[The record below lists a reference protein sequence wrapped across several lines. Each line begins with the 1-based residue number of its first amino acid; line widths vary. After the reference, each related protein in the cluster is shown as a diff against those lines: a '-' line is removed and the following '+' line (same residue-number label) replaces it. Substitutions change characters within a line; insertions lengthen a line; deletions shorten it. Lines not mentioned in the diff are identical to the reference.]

1 MKGLGVVLISS
12 ELDELTEG
20 SDRVVALREGTVVGL
35 LSEED
40 ITEGNLMEL
49 LAHGDN
55 PDDEAVENGG
65 SKDG

>member
-1 MKGLGVVLISS
+1 
-12 ELDELTEG
+12 
-20 SDRVVALREGTVVGL
+20 VVALREGAVVGL

-49 LAHGDN
+49 LAHGDGSS
-55 PDDEAVENGG
+55 DGASENGG